1 MKSFAAEARE
11 RFMDLRWPDPSGQG
25 PGDETWRRTDIS
37 RLDLDAI
44 ALGETRGGSAGFAAR
59 PLEEKWKRAGIR
71 HLSLEEAM
79 RERGDELETILREG
93 IEGTDKPAAWHYS
106 ALSGGS
112 LVCVPAGVEMDE
124 PIVLDY
130 EAGSLSRLNSPHLFV
145 LLGRGAR
152 ASVVVRLGASGA
164 EGTEAL
170 TNLGVDI
177 SLEPGAALGFGL
189 LQTFGPAAVD
199 FSRMRA
205 RLERDA
211 SLRSLDARLGGR
223 VVVSTVDCLLN
234 GPGSEA
240 YLDGAYYCPG
250 GRHMDMRTV
259 QRHRSPRTT
268 SKACYKGAVESGGRG
283 VFQGLI
289 EVEKGASGTDAFLAN
304 RNLVL
309 GPAARSDSIPTL
321 KIGNDDVRCSHG
333 STTGRLSE
341 EELFYLRS
349 RGFPEAEARALLV
362 SGFFEEVLARA
373 HGGIGEEAA
382 ALISARLSAGLG
394 RAFFHAA

>member
-11 RFMDLRWPDPSGQG
+11 RFLDLRWPDPA
-25 PGDETWRRTDIS
+25 DETWRRTDLS

-44 ALGETRGGSAGFAAR
+44 AQETRGGTAGFGMR

-130 EAGSLSRLNSPHLFV
+130 EAGGSSRLTSPHLFV
-145 LLGRGAR
+145 LLGSGAR
-152 ASVVVRLGASGA
+152 ASVVVRIGASGA
-164 EGTEAL
+164 DAL
-170 TNLGVDI
+170 TNLGVDLR
-177 SLEPGAALGFGL
+177 LEPGAALGFGL
-189 LQTFGPAAVD
+189 LQTLGPAAID
-199 FSRMRA
+199 FSRLRS
-205 RLERDA
+205 RLERDS

-223 VVVSTVDCLLN
+223 VVVSTVDCLLD

-250 GRHMDMRTV
+250 NRHMDMRTV
-259 QRHRSPRTT
+259 QRHRSPRAT
-268 SKACYKGAVESGGRG
+268 SKACYKSAVESGGRG

-289 EVEKGASGTDAFLAN
+289 EVEKGASGTDAYLAN

-321 KIGNDDVRCSHG
+321 RIGNDDVRCSHG

-362 SGFFEEVLARA
+362 SGFFDEVLARA
-373 HGGIGEEAA
+373 PDGIGEEAA
-382 ALISARLSAGLG
+382 ALIGARLGAGLG
-394 RAFFHAA
+394 LSLGGTSVHAA